1 LSNLQKAIVIGCA
14 VIGDGVNDTFE
25 LDLLRDPYFISFHG
39 NGFGE
44 FPADWFSESLLRN
57 QPVGVAADSPD
68 SATLTDNVVTYTFGT
83 APASGT
89 QGVSFT
95 LLF

>member
-1 LSNLQKAIVIGCA
+1 MANLQKAIVIGCA
-14 VIGDGVNDTFE
+14 VVADGTNSTFE

-44 FPADWFSESLLRN
+44 FPSDWFSDNLLRN
-57 QPVGVAADSPD
+57 QPVSVVADSPD

-83 APASGT
+83 TPAAGT
-89 QGVSFT
+89 LAVSFT